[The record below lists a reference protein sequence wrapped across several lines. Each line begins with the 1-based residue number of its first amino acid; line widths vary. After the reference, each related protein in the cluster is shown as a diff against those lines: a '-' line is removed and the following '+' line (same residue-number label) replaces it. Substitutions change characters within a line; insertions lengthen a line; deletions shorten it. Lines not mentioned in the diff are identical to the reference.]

1 MLYIYLTYNGGP
13 QAMPCQ
19 IISGKKVADQVKD
32 EVKKRVEELQVC
44 GITPGLTVIIVGDDP
59 ASQIYVGNKERACQ
73 EVGIR
78 SEVVRMTAAT
88 TEAQLLEV
96 IDDLNKRTA
105 VHGILVQLPLPRH
118 INEEKVIEAIHP
130 EKDVD
135 GLHPANMG
143 QLLLGRPRFIP
154 CTPYGCLKMIKSTG
168 YKIEGKHAV
177 IVGRSK
183 LIGKPM
189 AALLLRENATV
200 TICHSRTEGL
210 AEYTRSADILVVGVG
225 KPNLITGD
233 MVKPGAFVLDGG
245 INRLSDGKI
254 TGDVDFP
261 SVENVAGIAT
271 TVPGGLGLTTV
282 AMLLKNTVE
291 AVKYGG

>member
-1 MLYIYLTYNGGP
+1 
-13 QAMPCQ
+13 MPCQ

-32 EVKKRVEELQVC
+32 EVKKRVKELQAC
-44 GITPGLTVIIVGDDP
+44 GKTPGLAVIIVGDDP

-73 EVGIR
+73 EVGIH
-78 SEVVRMTAAT
+78 SEVVRMTATT

-143 QLLLGRPRFIP
+143 QLLLGKPRFIP
-154 CTPYGCLKMIKSTG
+154 CTPYGCLKMIESTG
-168 YKIEGKHAV
+168 YEIEGKHAV

-189 AALLLRENATV
+189 SALLLSGNATV
-200 TICHSRTEGL
+200 TICHSRTKGL
-210 AEYTRSADILVVGVG
+210 AEYTRKADILVVGVG

-245 INRLSDGKI
+245 INRLPDGKI

-261 SVENVAGIAT
+261 SVADIAGIAT